1 MCCATRA
8 LRYDT
13 GMTDKALP
21 DAIRPQAIL
30 EAALYAGDLDAAER
44 FYGDLLGL
52 ERIVR
57 VADRHVFYRV
67 GEGVLLIFNPA
78 ETCKMPDNPD
88 LPVPPHGAEGPGHFC
103 FAVDG
108 SAIDDWCAR
117 LRAAGVGVEADFFW
131 PNGARSIYFRDPAGN
146 SIEMAEPRL
155 WAR

>member
-1 MCCATRA
+1 
-8 LRYDT
+8 
-13 GMTDKALP
+13 MTDRSRPSADPP
-21 DAIRPQAIL
+21 DAML

-44 FYGDLLGL
+44 FYGEVLGL
-52 ERIVR
+52 ERVVR

-67 GEGVLLIFNPA
+67 GDAVLLIFNPLQ
-78 ETCKMPDNPD
+78 TRKPPDNPD

-108 SAIDDWCAR
+108 AALDDWRAR
-117 LRAAGVGVEADFFW
+117 LRASGVEIEADFHW

-146 SIEMAEPRL
+146 SIEMAEQHL